1 MTVAEVIKN
10 RMKEMHVDVDQVA
23 EACGVNRATVYR
35 WLNGEIDNMKRTNI
49 GALAHFLHMDPAI
62 IVGDVETKPAPILT
76 EKGKNLLAAY
86 DSASPDTKKAVD
98 RILKISDTAK
108 LSIEDLKRQEI
119 AAQAWQSEFGGGD
132 DSAIQRGDK

>member
-1 MTVAEVIKN
+1 MFGEKLKKIREAHNLSQDELGERLGVSGKTVSSWEIN
-10 RMKEMHVDVDQVA
+10 RTEP
-23 EACGVNRATVYR
+23 
-35 WLNGEIDNMKRTNI
+35 NMGNVQKIADMFSVTTDSLIRENV
-49 GALAHFLHMDPAI
+49 FN
-62 IVGDVETKPAPILT
+62 APILT

-132 DSAIQRGDK
+132 DSAIQRGSEK

>member
-1 MTVAEVIKN
+1 MFGDKLKKIREAHNLSQDELGERLGVSGKTVSS
-10 RMKEMHVDVDQVA
+10 
-23 EACGVNRATVYR
+23 
-35 WLNGEIDNMKRTNI
+35 WEINQKIADMFSVTTDSLIRDNIFNT
-49 GALAHFLHMDPAI
+49 
-62 IVGDVETKPAPILT
+62 PILT

>member
-1 MTVAEVIKN
+1 MFGDKLKKIREAHNLSQDELGERLGVSGKTVSSWEIN
-10 RMKEMHVDVDQVA
+10 RTEPNMGNVQKIADMFSVTTDSLI
-23 EACGVNRATVYR
+23 R
-35 WLNGEIDNMKRTNI
+35 DNIFNT
-49 GALAHFLHMDPAI
+49 
-62 IVGDVETKPAPILT
+62 PILT

>member
-1 MTVAEVIKN
+1 MFGDKLKKIREAHNLSQDELGERLGVSGKTVSSWEIN
-10 RMKEMHVDVDQVA
+10 RTEP
-23 EACGVNRATVYR
+23 
-35 WLNGEIDNMKRTNI
+35 NMGNVQKIADMFSVTTDSLIRENV
-49 GALAHFLHMDPAI
+49 FN
-62 IVGDVETKPAPILT
+62 APILT